1 MQLRR
6 LGPRLTLAGAAA
18 LVLVVGLVAP
28 RAAVAASADEARI
41 LSLTNQARASAGA
54 GPLVFDEGL
63 SITARRWAAAVAA
76 AGRISHNP
84 DLPITTSGPTAI
96 AENVAVGTSIQFV
109 HEAFVGSRS
118 HYVNLVN
125 PTVTRMGIGVVWA
138 GGLVYVVQNF
148 LIVRGATVPTS
159 IPTTSPSSPITSRSS
174 PVTSPPVTITP
185 GRTPELTPAVAPTT
199 TTPAPIRSTG
209 PGTASPAP
217 TGDAIPSVWLSL
229 SFDVLRSWDRPPG

>member
-1 MQLRR
+1 MRLRR
-6 LGPRLTLAGAAA
+6 LGPRLRLAGAVA
-18 LVLVVGLVAP
+18 LVLVAGLIAP

-41 LSLTNQARASAGA
+41 LSLTNSVRAAAGA
-54 GPLVFDEGL
+54 GPLVLDEGL

-76 AGRISHNP
+76 AGRITHNP
-84 DLPITTSGPTAI
+84 DLPVTTSGPTAI
-96 AENVAVGTSIQFV
+96 AENVAVGSSIQFV

-185 GRTPELTPAVAPTT
+185 GRTPPVASTT
-199 TTPAPIRSTG
+199 TTLASMRSAG
-209 PGTASPAP
+209 PGTSTPAP
-217 TGDAIPSVWLSL
+217 AGDAIPSVRLSL
-229 SFDVLRSWDRPPG
+229 SFDVLRGWDRPPG

>member
-1 MQLRR
+1 MRLRR

-18 LVLVVGLVAP
+18 LVLVAGLVAP
-28 RAAVAASADEARI
+28 RAAVAASTDEARI
-41 LSLTNQARASAGA
+41 LSLTNQVRASAGA
-54 GPLVFDEGL
+54 GPLVLDEGL

-76 AGRISHNP
+76 AGRITHNP

-96 AENVAVGTSIQFV
+96 AENVAVGSSIQLV
-109 HEAFVGSRS
+109 HEVLVASRS

-159 IPTTSPSSPITSRSS
+159 PPTTSRNSPT
-174 PVTSPPVTITP
+174 TSPPVTITP
-185 GRTPELTPAVAPTT
+185 GRTPPGASTT
-199 TTPAPIRSTG
+199 TTLAPIRSTG
-209 PGTASPAP
+209 PGTSSPAP
-217 TGDAIPSVWLSL
+217 AGEASPSVWLSL
-229 SFDVLRSWDRPPG
+229 SFDVLRGWDRPPG